1 LGSASV
7 KVMLCPDFEA
17 KSREK
22 LRLLLQQRAAAD
34 PGAAVAPLAVQPEP
48 TASPEP
54 AAVAA
59 AIEASAVV
67 VAEAPDDL
75 VVNEKL
81 VKLTDFGGRKT
92 VLKDPPASLELVASE
107 EDLPKFSL
115 DALKKLAKSAGLD
128 HSKQINKPTL
138 VALLADAHRKA
149 KAEAGGA
156 EAEAWNEVEVEAAH
170 DEEAA
175 ACFR

>member
-1 LGSASV
+1 
-7 KVMLCPDFEA
+7 MLCPDFEA
-17 KSREK
+17 KSNER
-22 LRLLLQQRAAAD
+22 LRLLLQQRVAAD
-34 PGAAVAPLAVQPEP
+34 PIASVAPPAFQPEAAAVVVATEP
-48 TASPEP
+48 P

-59 AIEASAVV
+59 ATEPPAVV
-67 VAEAPDDL
+67 AAEATDDL

-81 VKLTDFGGRKT
+81 VKLTELNGRKS

-138 VALLADAHRKA
+138 VALLVNAHRKA
-149 KAEAGGA
+149 KAEAAGGA
-156 EAEAWNEVEVEAAH
+156 EAPNEVEVEAAPN
-170 DEEAA
+170 EEAA